1 MIQPSSQRVDLIH
14 TIEFILN
21 FNEEIKLDGD
31 LKNNY
36 KHYVKKILPNYEEW
50 KIRKKLSQQQKIIDL
65 IMMIFINIM
74 MLFMIIE
81 IFN

>member
-21 FNEEIKLDGD
+21 FNEEIQLDDD

-36 KHYVKKILPNYEEW
+36 KHYVKFFLPNYEE
-50 KIRKKLSQQQKIIDL
+50 
-65 IMMIFINIM
+65 
-74 MLFMIIE
+74 
-81 IFN
+81 

>member
-21 FNEEIKLDGD
+21 FNEEIQLDDD

-36 KHYVKKILPNYEEW
+36 KHYVKFFLPNYEEW
-50 KIRKKLSQQQKIIDL
+50 KIRKKLSQQQKIIDF

-74 MLFMIIE
+74 MIFMIIE